1 MGEKGKNKSLLGL
14 DSTVSH
20 TDTVSPSLSSSSSS
34 GNGGG
39 GSGRNGGSGVPLNK
53 QSPEATTT
61 TENTTS
67 HLSPP
72 LSGGIRIEEGESIG
86 GGGGEGKDEKRVHVE
101 EGLHRTIDRSKL
113 KNLKK
118 SRSRGSVLNSSF
130 IHSGFSAG

>member
-1 MGEKGKNKSLLGL
+1 MGEKGKNKSSLGL
-14 DSTVSH
+14 DSTVH

-39 GSGRNGGSGVPLNK
+39 GSGRSGGSGLPLNK
-53 QSPEATTT
+53 PSPDATTT
-61 TENTTS
+61 TENTTNHS
-67 HLSPP
+67 SPP

-86 GGGGEGKDEKRVHVE
+86 EGEKDEKRVHVE

-130 IHSGFSAG
+130 THSGFSAG